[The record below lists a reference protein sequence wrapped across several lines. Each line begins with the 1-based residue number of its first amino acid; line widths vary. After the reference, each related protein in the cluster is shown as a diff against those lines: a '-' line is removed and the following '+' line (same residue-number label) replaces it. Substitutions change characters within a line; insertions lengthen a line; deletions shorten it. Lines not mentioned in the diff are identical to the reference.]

1 MTKFLYHLGIHLYG
15 WALHLA
21 AAFHPKARK
30 WVKGRNDWN
39 NSLRE
44 NLPQKSQWIWVHCAS
59 LGEFEQARNLI
70 EYLKNNQ
77 PEIGI
82 LLSFFS
88 PSGYEIRKN
97 YAHADHI
104 CYLPLDTAKNAREF
118 VEILKPDLVFFVK
131 YELWINYLNEL
142 EKRNIPT
149 VLLSARVREKS
160 SFFTSPL
167 ATLYKRVFRSFYMIF
182 TQDEISKELIQDFSG
197 TDKIMV
203 SSDTRY
209 DRVLANKEAFS
220 EIPEIQQFKKDRLC
234 IIAGSSW
241 PKGEE
246 LLMQAFKELSQD
258 LDICMIVAAHEI
270 RESRISAWVQKY
282 PRISQ
287 RFSKISELKDE
298 DRILWID
305 NIGMLSRLYHYGDI
319 AYVGGGWGTG
329 LHNILEAA
337 TFGCPV
343 LIGPIHDKFPE
354 AAEMIEAGGCF
365 EIKDIHTMKSHLKR
379 LLESAELR
387 AAINRINK
395 DFIAERSGATEM
407 VISWMKEKG
416 FIS

>member
-1 MTKFLYHLGIHLYG
+1 MTKLLYHLGIQLYG
-15 WALHLA
+15 WALQLA
-21 AAFHPKARK
+21 GAFHPKAKK
-30 WVKGRNDWN
+30 WVRGRKGWKV
-39 NSLRE
+39 SLQE
-44 NLPQKSQWIWVHCAS
+44 KLPQKSRWIWVHCAS

-70 EYLKNNQ
+70 EYVKSHQ
-77 PEIGI
+77 PETGI

-97 YAHADHI
+97 YAHADYV
-104 CYLPLDTAKNAREF
+104 CYLPLDTAKNARTFIEL
-118 VEILKPDLVFFVK
+118 LKPDLVFFVK

-142 EKRNIPT
+142 ERQNIPT

-167 ATLYKRVFRSFYMIF
+167 AALYKRVFRSFYMIF
-182 TQDEISKELIQDFSG
+182 TQDEISKDLIQEFSG
-197 TDKIMV
+197 TDKIKV

-209 DRVLANKEAFS
+209 DRVLANKEAFQ
-220 EIPEIQQFKKDRLC
+220 EIPEIQQFKKDRIC

-246 LLMQAFKELSQD
+246 LLMEAFEELSKEQ
-258 LDICMIVAAHEI
+258 DICMILAPHEI
-270 RESRISAWVQKY
+270 RDSRISAWELKY
-282 PRISQ
+282 KDIST
-287 RFSKISELKDE
+287 RFSQISHLNDKH
-298 DRILWID
+298 RILWID

-343 LIGPIHDKFPE
+343 LIGPVHDKFPE
-354 AAEMIEAGGCF
+354 AGEMIAAGGCF

-387 AAINRINK
+387 ASINRINK

-407 VISWMKEKG
+407 VISWMKENR
-416 FIS
+416 FIV